1 MAELNHVTRIPNK
14 SLLATL
20 DVKSLNAS
28 IPNNEGIEAVTEAYD
43 KQPSK
48 IISTT
53 TKKKK
58 PFLGLI
64 LSLNNFLFNCFYS
77 IYKLVD
83 VRWA

>member
-1 MAELNHVTRIPNK
+1 MAELNHVTHIPNK

-28 IPNNEGIEAVTEAYD
+28 IPNNEGIESVTEAYD

-53 TKKKK
+53 TKKQ
-58 PFLGLI
+58 
-64 LSLNNFLFNCFYS
+64 
-77 IYKLVD
+77 
-83 VRWA
+83 

>member
-1 MAELNHVTRIPNK
+1 MAELNHVTHIPNK

-53 TKKKK
+53 KKKNNNISWPN
-58 PFLGLI
+58 PF
-64 LSLNNFLFNCFYS
+64 S
-77 IYKLVD
+77 K
-83 VRWA
+83 